1 MRIVFIFLL
10 IVIIYSCAPRSQ
22 TYWCGD
28 HPCINKKEKEAY
40 FKKTMTIEVKEDNKF
55 KSKKE
60 SEIKKIMDQARLKE
74 KERIL
79 NEKELAKQARLEQ
92 KRKKNEEKELAKQA
106 KLEEKQRIKQEKEL
120 AKQVRL
126 DEKRIIKQEKELA
139 KQAKAEEK
147 LKIKEEKKIS
157 KEPEI
162 DQKKISKNPKK
173 SSEPT
178 LEIDEVIV
186 ESKTILNSFDELVE
200 KISRR
205 NSLRPFPDINDI
217 PN

>member
-1 MRIVFIFLL
+1 MKIVFILLFL
-10 IVIIYSCAPRSQ
+10 IINYSCTPRSQ

-79 NEKELAKQARLEQ
+79 NEKELT
-92 KRKKNEEKELAKQA
+92 KQA
-106 KLEEKQRIKQEKEL
+106 KLEEKR
-120 AKQVRL
+120 R
-126 DEKRIIKQEKELA
+126 
-139 KQAKAEEK
+139 
-147 LKIKEEKKIS
+147 IKEEKELTKQAKLEEKRRIKEEKELTKQAKLEEKRRIKEEKELTKQAKLEEKRRIKEEKEFS
-157 KEPEI
+157 KELEL
-162 DQKKISKNPKK
+162 DQKEISKNQKK
-173 SSEPT
+173 KSEPT
-178 LEIDEVIV
+178 IKITEVIV
-186 ESKTILNSFDELVE
+186 KSKTNFDSFDELVE
-200 KISRR
+200 KINRR

>member
-79 NEKELAKQARLEQ
+79 NEKELAKQARLDD
-92 KRKKNEEKELAKQA
+92 
-106 KLEEKQRIKQEKEL
+106 KL
-120 AKQVRL
+120 
-126 DEKRIIKQEKELA
+126 IIKQEKELA